1 MITKRPPGTSWSPGA
16 PQHGAMIR
24 HRVVRKAKQ
33 HAVKRHR
40 RRERRSIALHQLD
53 IVPAIGVAGFLRLAQ
68 HAGRNIDA
76 VNAPGRP
83 YRFVQIAEA
92 SAGAAADVEHSIA
105 GSQAKTI
112 NRLPARILRQKE
124 NPVKKRNIRRAPV
137 IPSADG
143 ITVGIDPLIY
153 H

>member
-1 MITKRPPGTSWSPGA
+1 LYERLNSTPSSGIGA
-16 PQHGAMIR
+16 VNAAASHCISSTLSQPLASQ
-24 HRVVRKAKQ
+24 
-33 HAVKRHR
+33 
-40 RRERRSIALHQLD
+40 E
-53 IVPAIGVAGFLRLAQ
+53 FLRLAQ

-112 NRLPARILRQKE
+112 NRLPARILRQKK
-124 NPVKKRNIRRAPV
+124 NPVKKRNIRREPV
-137 IPSADG
+137 IPSADS
-143 ITVGIDPLIY
+143 ITVAIDPLIY